1 MFLTNDTADKDL
13 AMQLAMQ
20 NYKKMLEREIQYRS
34 AISSSQNQVIS
45 QHCVWDISDR
55 D

>member
-1 MFLTNDTADKDL
+1 MFITNDTADKDL

-34 AISSSQNQVIS
+34 AIPSSQNQVIP

>member
-1 MFLTNDTADKDL
+1 MFITNDTADKDL
-13 AMQLAMQ
+13 AMQMAMQ
-20 NYKKMLEREIQYRS
+20 NYKKMLEEIQYRS
-34 AISSSQNQVIS
+34 AIPSSQNQVIP

>member
-13 AMQLAMQ
+13 AMQMAMQ
-20 NYKKMLEREIQYRS
+20 NYKKMLEREIQYRN
-34 AISSSQNQVIS
+34 AVLCGEYKVIS